1 MEVEDD
7 VNKTL
12 TEDKSEDEGEDTLK
26 AVDSKFNC
34 VSYIF
39 FEGHRF
45 LTSVNEHTI
54 LDYTVFVV
62 NQKFRFGKKAAGTRV
77 PPVRK
82 VFQ

>member
-1 MEVEDD
+1 MFSRADTNENMEVEDD

-45 LTSVNEHTI
+45 LNIAVMCYPVI
-54 LDYTVFVV
+54 IIGWRLAPVV
-62 NQKFRFGKKAAGTRV
+62 
-77 PPVRK
+77 
-82 VFQ
+82 

>member
-1 MEVEDD
+1 ME
-7 VNKTL
+7 TSL
-12 TEDKSEDEGEDTLK
+12 TIDYDKQWL
-26 AVDSKFNC
+26 NC
-34 VSYIF
+34 VSAIDPVSLIMFPIFF

-77 PPVRK
+77 HL
-82 VFQ
+82 